1 MQPDKIDKIET
12 MIYHENLQETDHA
25 IVHPGNDHL
34 FDLSGLEE
42 MDDNE
47 YLVEIVTIFLNETP
61 GELREIREAL
71 AAGKTELIFKKAHK
85 LKSSAGVLQAGRL
98 RLMLA
103 EIETIAK
110 SGKINDE
117 LIRLVANA
125 HREHKKIEYGLKK
138 HLQTLKS

>member
-12 MIYHENLQETDHA
+12 MIYHENLQETNHT

-85 LKSSAGVLQAGRL
+85 LKSSAGVLQADARMGTAGAQDRPAGE
-98 RLMLA
+98 RRREA
-103 EIETIAK
+103 GSHGGEIMRV
-110 SGKINDE
+110 G
-117 LIRLVANA
+117 
-125 HREHKKIEYGLKK
+125 G
-138 HLQTLKS
+138 